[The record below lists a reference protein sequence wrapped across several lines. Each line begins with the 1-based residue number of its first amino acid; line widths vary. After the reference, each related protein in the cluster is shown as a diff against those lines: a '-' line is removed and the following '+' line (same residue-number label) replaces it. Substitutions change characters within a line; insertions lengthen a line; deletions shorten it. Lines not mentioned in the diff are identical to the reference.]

1 MCTQLLP
8 SNLYYDITENNI
20 HPQDSLEYV
29 HIYNI
34 QFFALA
40 NSQFCQGKNQPIT
53 RVPLVRTCIVLY
65 HTAQQH
71 YSGVLPRSCLSQIHP
86 YQFAQQASYTS
97 VPVPHICSAV
107 LHTLAAKG

>member
-20 HPQDSLEYV
+20 HPQDILEYV
-29 HIYNI
+29 CKITTYSFLPGKFPI
-34 QFFALA
+34 LPRQKSA
-40 NSQFCQGKNQPIT
+40 NYKGAFS
-53 RVPLVRTCIVLY
+53 TCIVLY